1 MSIYY
6 DKTQGR
12 FIFKLD
18 GGNDMTQKEYL
29 EWKNKNCVTTGY
41 ESEYEAASR
50 DFRKAEYTRW
60 SEFMRQV
67 YRIDDSTTQLKLY
80 NQMKDWERHY
90 AGTDYTKYSHG
101 RLYRNDIQKVIFNN
115 PATIVFWKD
124 GTKTVVKCGPD
135 DTYDAEKGLAMA
147 ICKKVYGNENFF
159 HKIFKHWLPEED
171 KE

>member
-1 MSIYY
+1 MMGYRIRSVYFDELH
-6 DKTQGR
+6 DK
-12 FIFKLD
+12 FISND
-18 GGNDMTQKEYL
+18 GGNNMNNEYM
-29 EWKNKNCVTTGY
+29 
-41 ESEYEAASR
+41 
-50 DFRKAEYTRW
+50 RW
-60 SEFMRQV
+60 SEFMRNV

-101 RLYRNDIQKVIFNN
+101 RLYGNDIQKVIFNN

-135 DTYDAEKGLAMA
+135 DIYDAEKGLAMA

-159 HKIFKHWLPEED
+159 HKIFKKWMPREKSG
-171 KE
+171 KER